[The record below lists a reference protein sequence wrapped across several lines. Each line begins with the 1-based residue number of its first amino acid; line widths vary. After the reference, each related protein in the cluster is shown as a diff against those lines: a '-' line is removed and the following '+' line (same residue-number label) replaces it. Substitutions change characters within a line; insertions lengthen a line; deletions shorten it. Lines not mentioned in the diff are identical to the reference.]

1 MTIAVDFDGT
11 LHDGV
16 WPAIGDPLP
25 YAVEAMQQMKKD
37 GHTLIIWTCREGR
50 LQTEMA
56 NWLFEKAIPF
66 DRVNE
71 NVGWEQYGYNARKVS
86 ADVYIDDRNL
96 GGLPSWRE
104 IYDIVSGK
112 VKPYWIYKFL
122 NNVME

>member
-16 WPAIGDPLP
+16 WPAIGEPLP
-25 YAVEAMQQMKKD
+25 YAAEAMQQMKKD

-56 NWLFEKAIPF
+56 NWLFENAIPF

-96 GGLPSWRE
+96 GGLPSWHE

-112 VKPYWIYKFL
+112 VKPYWIYKML
-122 NNVME
+122 